1 MTADK
6 KVMDTKLSNKQ
17 FLDGKVQSRN
27 LQDREL
33 QDRKLQDRKLLDEK
47 LVQVRPAERQI
58 RHQQM
63 EFYGFVHFT
72 VNTFTGKEWGD
83 GTESESIF
91 APSELDAGQWARA
104 AKAAGMTGLILT
116 CKHHD
121 GFCLWPSAYTTHTV
135 ANSPYRGGKGDV
147 VRELSDAC
155 REQGLK
161 FGVYLSP
168 WDRNC
173 QVYGQGTAYDDYFVA
188 QLTELLTGYGPVFC
202 VWFDGACGEG
212 PNGKK
217 QVYDWERYYRT
228 IRELQPDACI
238 SVSGPDIR
246 WCGNEAGDTRPSEW
260 SVVPGTIF
268 DQRKITE
275 NSQQADDTAFRDRK
289 LSDTDKDL
297 GSRSVMETAERAIWY
312 PAEVNTSIRPGWF
325 YHEEEDDKVKSL
337 EELQSVYLR
346 AVGGN
351 ATFLL
356 NIPPDKRGL
365 FHETDETRLRELGE
379 WIHGTFDRKK
389 NLADTAMLIADC
401 AKSGHGIEGVL
412 TDSYDT
418 FWQPQAKD
426 TEEDCPEAFPSKPF
440 EIELRWK
447 EVQEIRYLVLKEAIP
462 MSQRVEQFEVLSREN
477 LSEKQELPSWK
488 VIAAGTTI
496 GYQKIVAF
504 PKPVKTAC
512 LKIRITDSRMEPTIS
527 YLGVFSGR

>member
-1 MTADK
+1 MERQELDK
-6 KVMDTKLSNKQ
+6 
-17 FLDGKVQSRN
+17 
-27 LQDREL
+27 
-33 QDRKLQDRKLLDEK
+33 K
-47 LVQVRPAERQI
+47 LVQVVPTERQI

-83 GTESESIF
+83 GTEPESIF
-91 APSELDAGQWARA
+91 APECLDAGQWARA
-104 AKAAGMTGLILT
+104 AKAGGMTGLILT

-121 GFCLWPSAYTTHTV
+121 GFCLWPSAQTTHTV
-135 ANSPYRGGKGDV
+135 ANSPYRSGKGDV
-147 VRELSDAC
+147 VRELADAC
-155 REQGLK
+155 RAEGLK

-173 QVYGQGTAYDDYFVA
+173 AVYGQGKAYDDYFVA

-217 QVYDWERYYRT
+217 QVYDWDRYYRT
-228 IRELQPDACI
+228 IRELQPEACI

-260 SVVPGTIF
+260 SVVPGAIF

-275 NSQQADDTAFRDRK
+275 NSQKADDTAFREKR
-289 LSDTDKDL
+289 LSDTDRDL
-297 GSRSVMETAERAIWY
+297 GSRSVMAAAENAIWY

-365 FHETDETRLRELGE
+365 FHEADEKRLRELGD
-379 WIHGTFDRKK
+379 WIRGTFDRKK
-389 NLADTAMLIADC
+389 NLADAAVLTADC
-401 AKSGHGIEGVL
+401 KKDGYEIDGVRN
-412 TDSYDT
+412 DSYET
-418 FWQPQAKD
+418 FWQPQGESLDAQH
-426 TEEDCPEAFPSKPF
+426 KPF
-440 EIELRWK
+440 EIALHWDS
-447 EVQEIRYLVLKEAIP
+447 VQEIQYLILKEAIP
-462 MSQRVEQFEVLSREN
+462 MSQRVERFEILSREN
-477 LSEKQELPSWK
+477 EVCQKADADKETDVYKKTDAQKETEKEESWRC
-488 VIAAGTTI
+488 IAEGTTI

-504 PKPVKTAC
+504 PKPVHTAC
-512 LKIRITDSRMEPTIS
+512 LKIRFTDSRMEPTIS
-527 YLGVFSGR
+527 YLGVFGDR